1 VASECGG
8 LREAKSGT
16 AFLIGVRG
24 IERYEPVFDEH
35 GMPRP
40 VRPENDPGPWVEAVA
55 SLLSDRA
62 LYERESAASRAA
74 AHGFVAGLDPDALE
88 RFLASLGGAPL
99 TQAHSEAPT
108 IESLTPEK
116 RALLLQRL
124 RKRGMAV

>member
-1 VASECGG
+1 VA
-8 LREAKSGT
+8 A
-16 AFLIGVRG
+16 
-24 IERYEPVFDEH
+24 
-35 GMPRP
+35 
-40 VRPENDPGPWVEAVA
+40 
-55 SLLSDRA
+55 
-62 LYERESAASRAA
+62 
-74 AHGFVAGLDPDALE
+74 LDPDALE